1 MTILQTAAP
10 ALEQWCL
17 LYGAFPPGT
26 PAMDAIVGPKFLPS
40 KRAALSKFL
49 GFTTQRLE
57 GAGVLGEVLD
67 TLSDQGQIPK
77 GLTVESGA
85 DLLAQAE
92 TMGIEVLEA
101 ICDGLLLDLKEQGH
115 EVILLVA
122 QVPTESAEEP
132 IDPEAEQMQAEPQE
146 QTGRRL
152 LVTFHPQAWVK
163 DNAISVDPGPTE
175 IDVTEVVLSMDR
187 DYALTM
193 EDNSYESDGLMHALS
208 APDWVRN
215 WTGPFYIECH
225 EAIQAYFEG
234 SQPAEASES
243 PTQQ

>member
-1 MTILQTAAP
+1 MTTLQTAAP

-40 KRAALSKFL
+40 KRTALSTFL

-57 GAGVLGEVLD
+57 GAGGLGEILD
-67 TLSDQGQIPK
+67 TLSDQGHIPK
-77 GLTVESGA
+77 RLTAESGA

-92 TMGIEVLEA
+92 TMEMEVLEA
-101 ICDGLLLDLKEQGH
+101 ICAGLLLDLQEQGH
-115 EVILLVA
+115 DVILIIEE
-122 QVPTESAEEP
+122 VPTFGAGEP
-132 IDPEAEQMQAEPQE
+132 VELEQAEPQE

-152 LVTFHPQAWVK
+152 LVTFHPQAWVN

-215 WTGPFYIECH
+215 WTGPFYIECQ
-225 EAIQAYFEG
+225 EAIRAYFEG